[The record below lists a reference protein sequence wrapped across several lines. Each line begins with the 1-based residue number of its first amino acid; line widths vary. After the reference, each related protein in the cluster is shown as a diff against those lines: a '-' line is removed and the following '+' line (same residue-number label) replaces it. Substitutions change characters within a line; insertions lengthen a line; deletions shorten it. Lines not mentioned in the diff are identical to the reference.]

1 MYLVTSLVHLSCRL
15 VSNVQCSS
23 CAYRLIYSNHLVTL
37 LTMELVRIDGRYRL
51 QRKVW
56 SGPYSKSEVTASHP
70 SSLIVDYTGEV
81 YLAHDI
87 LSGQDVVLKLEP
99 IHSKH
104 CVLEH
109 EFHVYEKLGQG
120 ISIPRVRW
128 FGTEAGFNVM
138 AIDRLG
144 LSLEDIF
151 LRCHFQFSVKTVLL
165 LAGQL
170 VSPSICRPRLMC

>member
-1 MYLVTSLVHLSCRL
+1 MD
-15 VSNVQCSS
+15 
-23 CAYRLIYSNHLVTL
+23 
-37 LTMELVRIDGRYRL
+37 LVRIDGRYRL

-70 SSLIVDYTGEV
+70 SSLIEEYTGEV
-81 YLAHDI
+81 YLSRDI
-87 LSGQDVVLKLEP
+87 LSGEDVVLKLEP
-99 IHSKH
+99 MHNKH

-120 ISIPRVRW
+120 ISIPHVRW

-138 AIDRLG
+138 AMDCLG

-151 LRCHFQFSVKTVLL
+151 LRCHFQFSVETVLL
-165 LAGQL
+165 LACQL
-170 VSPSICRPRLMC
+170 VSSSICRPQLMC